1 MTAAPFSYLVASG
14 PAATPVTRLA
24 WGLGGV
30 SVAVVVIIALL
41 LAAAIWRRRAPPRN
55 ADSLEVA
62 GPPGAGMIWIYG
74 GLAVSIPVLAA
85 CTVWTLVVLG
95 QVMHPPRPAVLTLQ
109 VTAHQWWWEAR
120 YLDPAGGQ
128 AFTTA
133 NEIHIPAGQPVRI
146 ELTSPDVIH
155 SFWVPRLGGKMDVI
169 PGVRNVTWIQADQP
183 GVYRGECGEY
193 CGLQHA
199 RMAFVV
205 FADTADDYARW
216 RAAQL
221 VPAILPTAAEPARGE
236 QLFLSRCAAC
246 HTIAGTPAGG
256 LAGPDLSHL
265 ATRTTLAAG
274 LIPNDP
280 AHLLAWIRDPQAIK
294 PGVLM
299 PRVPMPDADREAL
312 VVYLRSLK

>member
-1 MTAAPFSYLVASG
+1 MTAAPFSYLTASG
-14 PAATPVTRLA
+14 PAATPVMRLA
-24 WGLGGV
+24 WGLSGV
-30 SVAVVVIIALL
+30 SVAVVVIVGLV
-41 LAAAIWRRRAPPRN
+41 LAAAIWRRRTPLRDA
-55 ADSLEVA
+55 AALEVA
-62 GPPGAGMIWIYG
+62 GPPGAGLIWIYG
-74 GLAVSIPVLAA
+74 GLAISIPVLAA
-85 CTVWTLVVLG
+85 CTVWTLMVLG

-109 VTAHQWWWEAR
+109 ITAHQWWWEAR

-133 NEIHIPAGQPVRI
+133 NEIHVPVGQPVRI

-169 PGVRNVTWIQADQP
+169 PGVRNVTWIQADRP

-199 RMAFVV
+199 RMAFFVI
-205 FADTADDYARW
+205 ADAADDYARW
-216 RAAQL
+216 RAGQL
-221 VPAILPTAAEPARGE
+221 VPAVLPAVGEPTRGE
-236 QLFLSRCAAC
+236 RLFLSRCAAC

-280 AHLLAWIRDPQAIK
+280 AHLIAWIRNPQAIK

-299 PRVPMPDADREAL
+299 PRVPMTEADRDAL